1 MVKVNLLPPRIKAA
15 RIKRMM
21 MMTGIGVVAV
31 LLAIPAGFWYLRYMS
46 VLSLRAQLKVVETE
60 AAKPEYAG
68 VIEKVTQLEAQE
80 AAVGKKLEVLDKL
93 LARQSTWI
101 KVMEALSFS
110 QARAKDL
117 WLVGL
122 TSKTLLNAPDT
133 GKVELTIMGM
143 AFSAA
148 SVDDF
153 VSSFMKSDFSP
164 ELGNQTMQSFIVESQ
179 RVLQFTAVVKIK
191 V

>member
-1 MVKVNLLPPRIKAA
+1 VVKVNLLPPRIKAERA
-15 RIKRMM
+15 KRMM
-21 MMTGIGVVAV
+21 LMAGIAVVAA
-31 LLAIPAGFWYLRYMS
+31 LLAIPAAFWYLRYMS
-46 VLSLRAQLKVVETE
+46 WLSLNAQVKIVEAE

-68 VIEKVTQLEAQE
+68 IIEKVTQLEGQE
-80 AAVGKKLEVLDKL
+80 ASVGKKLEVLDKL
-93 LARQSTWI
+93 LARQSAWI

-122 TSKTLLNAPDT
+122 TSKTLINAPDT
-133 GKVELTIMGM
+133 GKVELTITGM

-153 VSSFMKSDFSP
+153 VSTFMRSEFSP
-164 ELGNQTMQSFIVESQ
+164 ELGNQTMQSYFIESQ